1 MHNNRTVTQKEK
13 EFHSDSR
20 LVSMTDLN
28 GDITF
33 VNQDFL
39 HISGYSEQEL
49 IGSHHNIVRHPDMP
63 PAAFADLWKTIKSGQ
78 TWRGLVKNRCKNGDH
93 YWVDAYVMPIV
104 QDGKTT
110 GFQSVRSKPS
120 RSQITEAEALYARM
134 RKDPSLSLPKPKGWR
149 HTSLAFRGW
158 MLGTIALLSS
168 GILLLQDLWQ
178 VRSEPLNYE
187 TFLFSLLHLGN
198 LLACGTLLALLQ
210 WGILQPLTQS
220 AKNLVAIANGDLTAN
235 LPDMP
240 QHEIGRVTLATRMIQ
255 SRLLAI
261 FGRFGEAC
269 QALSIS
275 SDQLATTSQ
284 NMSRGA
290 SEQAA
295 SVEETSAAMEQ
306 MAASITQNSDSAKA
320 TSTLSSKATQD
331 ALNGGEAVKRTVAAM
346 KQIAGK
352 IGIIDDIAYQTNL
365 LALNAAIEAARAGE
379 HGKGFAVVSAEV
391 RKLAEHSQIAAKEI
405 STVADS
411 SVALAE
417 QAGALFQQLVPD
429 IQRTSDLILEITSA
443 SEEQSLGVHQI
454 NLAMGQLS
462 QITQQSADASVQLAT
477 TADTMSRQAAL
488 LRDMLACFRLKKRSA
503 ATNPQPAITPTLLR
517 QPSQA

>member
-1 MHNNRTVTQKEK
+1 MRNNQPVSQKER
-13 EFHSDSR
+13 EFNADTR

-39 HISGYSEQEL
+39 RISGFSEREL

-63 PAAFADLWKTIKSGQ
+63 PGAFADLWQTIKSGQ
-78 TWRGLVKNRCKNGDH
+78 TWRGMVKNRSKNGDH
-93 YWVDAYVMPIV
+93 YWVDAYVMPII

-110 GFQSVRSKPS
+110 GFQSVRSKPT
-120 RSQITEAEALYARM
+120 RNQIVEAEALYAKM
-134 RKDPSLSLPKPKGWR
+134 RKEPGLPLPKARGWR

-158 MLGTIALLSS
+158 LLGSIALISS
-168 GILLLQDLWQ
+168 ALLLLQDLWQ
-178 VRSEPLNYE
+178 VRAEPLNAD
-187 TFLFSLLHLGN
+187 TLLFSLLHLGN

-210 WGILQPLTQS
+210 WGILQPLRLS

-235 LPDMP
+235 LPNLP
-240 QHEIGRVTLATRMIQ
+240 QHEIGRITLATRMIQ

-261 FGRFGEAC
+261 FGRFGEATA
-269 QALSIS
+269 ALSNS
-275 SDQLATTSQ
+275 ADQLAATSQ
-284 NMSRGA
+284 HMSRGA

-306 MAASITQNSDSAKA
+306 MTASIAQNTDSAKV
-320 TSTLSSKATQD
+320 TNSISSKATKD
-331 ALNGGEAVKRTVAAM
+331 ATHGGEAVKQTVAAM

-391 RKLAEHSQIAAKEI
+391 RKLAERSQKAAHEI
-405 STVADS
+405 GAVASS

-417 QAGALFQQLVPD
+417 QAGVLFSQLVPD
-429 IQRTSDLILEITSA
+429 IQHTSDLIQEITCA
-443 SEEQSLGVHQI
+443 SQEQTVGVNQI
-454 NLAMGQLS
+454 NLAMNQLS
-462 QITQQSADASVQLAT
+462 QITQQSASAAELL
-477 TADTMSRQAAL
+477 ADTAKAVNGRAGQLTDLIS
-488 LRDMLACFRLKKRSA
+488 CFRLK
-503 ATNPQPAITPTLLR
+503 
-517 QPSQA
+517 